1 MYLVW
6 LLIVTSAFVYNVVV
20 VPLRASFPYQ
30 DDENVFQW
38 MAVDYLC
45 DAIYLLDTA
54 LVRPRLRFIRDG
66 FWVDEVR
73 ETRNNYVASLGF
85 KLDLLSLV
93 PLDFFYFYFGPH
105 MPILRLPRMLRV
117 RFKNSF
123 EIKLKLMNKLIADP
137 SILGTV

>member
-30 DDENVFQW
+30 DDDNVLQW

-45 DAIYLLDTA
+45 DVIYLLDTA

-73 ETRNNYVASLGF
+73 QTRDNYVASLGF

-105 MPILRLPRMLRV
+105 MPILRLARMLRV
-117 RFKNSF
+117 
-123 EIKLKLMNKLIADP
+123 KLKKINKKLIKN
-137 SILGTV
+137 